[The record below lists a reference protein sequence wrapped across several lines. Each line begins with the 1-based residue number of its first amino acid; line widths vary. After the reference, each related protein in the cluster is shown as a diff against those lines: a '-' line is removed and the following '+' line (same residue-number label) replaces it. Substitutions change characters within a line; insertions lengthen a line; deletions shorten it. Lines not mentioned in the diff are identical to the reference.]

1 MSSIFRILSSRERV
15 LFFSCL
21 FSCLCV
27 TDCFSLSPILFI
39 IYYCEYTYSPY
50 RTQITSDMGRAG
62 KREKQRSA
70 LLCLITSISISTQ
83 KNGARKN
90 PNGRWIYG
98 KKSKTFASQPAQ
110 SLVRCQDGKFIIWG
124 SEWSPPAMTQNW
136 RKSDPSP
143 PLKFTTEII
152 KVLAI
157 FFLIS
162 FSLIFWFSGF
172 HAWPFLWPL
181 LLSSN
186 RYPEI
191 NLLELFYSSVPT
203 ETDSLSPCCLLKV
216 TFPHSYGDSNSAT

>member
-1 MSSIFRILSSRERV
+1 MSLFLSLCDWLFFPFPNPIYYLLLWIYIFPIQNPNYFWYGKSREERKAEI
-15 LFFSCL
+15 
-21 FSCLCV
+21 
-27 TDCFSLSPILFI
+27 CFIASYHF
-39 IYYCEYTYSPY
+39 YFNFYTKKWC
-50 RTQITSDMGRAG
+50 Q
-62 KREKQRSA
+62 
-70 LLCLITSISISTQ
+70 
-83 KNGARKN
+83 KN

>member
-1 MSSIFRILSSRERV
+1 MFCSFHVSFPVSVWLTVFPFPQSYL
-15 LFFSCL
+15 LFTIVNIHIPHTEPKL
-21 FSCLCV
+21 L
-27 TDCFSLSPILFI
+27 LIW
-39 IYYCEYTYSPY
+39 EE
-50 RTQITSDMGRAG
+50 QG
-62 KREKQRSA
+62 REKSRD
-70 LLCLITSISISTQ
+70 LLYCVLSLLFQFLHKKMVPGKIPTADESTE
-83 KNGARKN
+83 
-90 PNGRWIYG
+90 
-98 KKSKTFASQPAQ
+98 KKKKTFASQPAQ

-191 NLLELFYSSVPT
+191 NLLELFYSSVLT
-203 ETDSLSPCCLLKV
+203 ETDSLSPCFLLKV

>member
-1 MSSIFRILSSRERV
+1 MFCSFHVSFPVSVWLTVFPFPQSYL
-15 LFFSCL
+15 LFTI
-21 FSCLCV
+21 V
-27 TDCFSLSPILFI
+27 N
-39 IYYCEYTYSPY
+39 IYIPHTEPKLLLIWEE
-50 RTQITSDMGRAG
+50 QG
-62 KREKQRSA
+62 REKSRD
-70 LLCLITSISISTQ
+70 LLYCVLSLLFQ
-83 KNGARKN
+83 FLHKKWCQKN